1 MWGYQRRENQT
12 RRRRGESERSA
23 RGRGRR
29 AGQCAEK
36 SECGRMAEDEVKAA
50 DAGEEVKA
58 KKRSFRKFSYRGVE
72 LTQLLDLKV
81 DELQEL
87 LHSRARR
94 RFVPPLVPR
103 LSSTGAGGEGE
114 RCCLACIRGYP
125 MLMLRTLCLF
135 LSRENVITTGFC
147 AA

>member
-1 MWGYQRRENQT
+1 
-12 RRRRGESERSA
+12 
-23 RGRGRR
+23 
-29 AGQCAEK
+29 
-36 SECGRMAEDEVKAA
+36 MAEDEVKAA

-103 LSSTGAGGEGE
+103 LSFTGAGGGWG
-114 RCCLACIRGYP
+114 RGRGVLP
-125 MLMLRTLCLF
+125 CVFSGISNADVDNF
-135 LSRENVITTGFC
+135 LLVSVT
-147 AA
+147 